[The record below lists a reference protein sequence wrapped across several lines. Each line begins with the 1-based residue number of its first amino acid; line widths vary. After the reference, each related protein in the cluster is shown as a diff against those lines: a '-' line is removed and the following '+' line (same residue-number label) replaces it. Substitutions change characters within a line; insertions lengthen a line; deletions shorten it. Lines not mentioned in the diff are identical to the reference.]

1 MATGPFE
8 SINKK
13 RRYSRNLNKLIFL
26 QNNEAI
32 KNKLKEILLT
42 VHTDRY

>member
-1 MATGPFE
+1 MATRLFE
-8 SINKK
+8 SINKQ
-13 RRYSRNLNKLIFL
+13 RYSRNLNKLIFL

-42 VHTDRY
+42 IHTDRY